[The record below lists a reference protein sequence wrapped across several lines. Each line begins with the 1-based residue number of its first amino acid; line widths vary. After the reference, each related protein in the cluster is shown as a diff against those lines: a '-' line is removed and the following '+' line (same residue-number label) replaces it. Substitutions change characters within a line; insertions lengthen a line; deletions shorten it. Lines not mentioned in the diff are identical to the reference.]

1 MRITLVIYIVIL
13 VLKCIRLS
21 DSYIMRPNVLIRGRV
36 GFGASWS
43 RAMTGKGGG
52 LKGSKSGKDI
62 PSVITP
68 RHVDYSVW

>member
-1 MRITLVIYIVIL
+1 
-13 VLKCIRLS
+13 
-21 DSYIMRPNVLIRGRV
+21 MRPNVLIRGRV

-43 RAMTGKGGG
+43 RAMTSKGGG
-52 LKGSKSGKDI
+52 VKGSKSGKDI